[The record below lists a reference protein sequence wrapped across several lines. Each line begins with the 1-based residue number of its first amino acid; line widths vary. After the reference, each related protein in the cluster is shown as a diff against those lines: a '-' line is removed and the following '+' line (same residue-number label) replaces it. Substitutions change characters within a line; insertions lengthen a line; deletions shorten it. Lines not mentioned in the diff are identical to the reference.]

1 MEVLARKH
9 TYTYTHT
16 SKNWD
21 THKHKKQKRFRAL
34 VSPVHSQDHV
44 SVLFLYFLLWFT
56 HNHNLLQG
64 FSCLWKSGSTS
75 TSLTTAS
82 CHCLHWTTICLSAVN
97 VTLYN
102 GSRGQG
108 SMEACEDGAPGF
120 YRAPE
125 VTSFTHT
132 HTARVSCCFFTQLS
146 DWRTRICFTEGE
158 DCGKKITFYNSYN

>member
-97 VTLYN
+97 VTVYN

-108 SMEACEDGAPGF
+108 SMEACEDGG
-120 YRAPE
+120 
-125 VTSFTHT
+125 SWILQGSWGHILHT
-132 HTARVSCCFFTQLS
+132 HTLCSGFLLLLYSAVRLENQDLLYRR
-146 DWRTRICFTEGE
+146 WGLW
-158 DCGKKITFYNSYN
+158 KKNHIL